1 MVPFQTCHIF
11 WDNVDGVFNNHFS
24 LINIYFIRLNIET
37 RPTMLAMASGM
48 KNEISPIIALNATPR
63 IFPPLLVT
71 CILWGCVLSK
81 GINMLNSGTY
91 LAYANF
97 RSCLQQY
104 SRSFFAGTSLL
115 MLSSIFVFLLSHT
128 DSEPINSAK
137 PDTV

>member
-1 MVPFQTCHIF
+1 MV
-11 WDNVDGVFNNHFS
+11 
-24 LINIYFIRLNIET
+24 
-37 RPTMLAMASGM
+37 MASGM
-48 KNEISPIIALNATPR
+48 KNEIFTIIALNATPR

-71 CILWGCVLSK
+71 CILLGCVLSK
-81 GINMLNSGTY
+81 GITMLTSGIW
-91 LAYANF
+91 LPYANF

-128 DSEPINSAK
+128 DSKTINSAK